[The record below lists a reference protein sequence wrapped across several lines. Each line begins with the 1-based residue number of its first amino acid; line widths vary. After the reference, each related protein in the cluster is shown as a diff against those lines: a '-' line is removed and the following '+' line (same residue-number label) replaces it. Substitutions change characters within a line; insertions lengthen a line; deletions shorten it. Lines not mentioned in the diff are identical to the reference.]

1 LESNELC
8 ALSAC
13 EQHDTERE
21 SKKANNECEPTVL
34 VDIQMI
40 ITLNHRINKEVG
52 YSAANN
58 LDSPVDIYEAAV
70 NLHEIT
76 TDAQ

>member
-1 LESNELC
+1 
-8 ALSAC
+8 
-13 EQHDTERE
+13 
-21 SKKANNECEPTVL
+21 

-40 ITLNHRINKEVG
+40 ITINHRINKEVG

>member
-1 LESNELC
+1 
-8 ALSAC
+8 
-13 EQHDTERE
+13 
-21 SKKANNECEPTVL
+21 
-34 VDIQMI
+34 MI
-40 ITLNHRINKEVG
+40 ITLSHHINKEVG
-52 YSAANN
+52 HSAANN